1 MKPTDAK
8 LVAGYLLHN
17 FDSFSE
23 YLEKEHAI
31 DPVEATQIV
40 EAIAGETD
48 GAIPTCTEQF
58 SGFIGE

>member
-8 LVAGYLLHN
+8 LVAGFLLQDIDR
-17 FDSFSE
+17 FMK
-23 YLEKEHAI
+23 YLEDCSI
-31 DPVEATQIV
+31 DPTEASLIV
-40 EAIAGETD
+40 DAIAGETA